1 MELINYN
8 KWENEKKE
16 LDLLSVDK
24 IIFNNEKFIKENN
37 NYIFFISYPKLVFN
51 SVEIDKKSPYN
62 LYEYGLDYSDILKY
76 KIPDMIIYKI
86 IFASNDNKYIIC
98 DYDKILNIIDINDNL
113 INIFINFINICEK
126 DYRKLDYIAYNI
138 KKFVTFIEF
147 YDSYKLIEY
156 IDKILFYIS
165 TYNNIIKDF
174 EMIILRINN
183 KNNSIIE
190 KVNNRIIIFKN
201 NINNLTKNLEQTRH
215 GTMQRISYLDSG
227 TARILTIVATI
238 FLPTSFIVALLSM
251 PLNGV
256 PLRYKKNGY
265 YIFIIILIVVFII
278 LFAIFHKDFYNM
290 LQKQ

>member
-1 MELINYN
+1 MELINFN

-16 LDLLSVDK
+16 LDLLLIDK

-37 NYIFFISYPKLVFN
+37 NYYFFLSYPKLVFN

-62 LYEYGLDYSDILKY
+62 LYENGLDYSDILKY

-98 DYDKILNIIDINDNL
+98 DYDEILNIIDINDDL

-126 DYRKLDYIAYNI
+126 DYRKLDYITYNI
-138 KKFVTFIEF
+138 KRFVTFIEF

-265 YIFIIILIVVFII
+265 YIFILILLIVFVI

>member
-16 LDLLSVDK
+16 LDLLLVDK

-265 YIFIIILIVVFII
+265 YIFISILIVVFII

>member
-1 MELINYN
+1 MELINFN

-16 LDLLSVDK
+16 LDLLLVDK

-37 NYIFFISYPKLVFN
+37 NYYFFLSYPKLVFN

-62 LYEYGLDYSDILKY
+62 LYENGLDYSDILKY

-98 DYDKILNIIDINDNL
+98 DYDKILNIIDINDDL

-138 KKFVTFIEF
+138 KRFVTFIEF

-183 KNNSIIE
+183 KNNSTIE

-265 YIFIIILIVVFII
+265 YIFILILIVVFLI

>member
-8 KWENEKKE
+8 KWENEKTE
-16 LDLLSVDK
+16 LDLLLVDK
-24 IIFNNEKFIKENN
+24 IIFNNEKFIKKKD
-37 NYIFFISYPKLVFN
+37 NYYFFISYPKLVFN

-62 LYEYGLDYSDILKY
+62 LYENGLDYSDILKY

-86 IFASNDNKYIIC
+86 IFALNDNKYIIC
-98 DYDKILNIIDINDNL
+98 DYDKILNIIDINDELSNT
-113 INIFINFINICEK
+113 FINFINICEK

-165 TYNNIIKDF
+165 TYNNIIKDL

-265 YIFIIILIVVFII
+265 YTDIYCFSSGRKRKWMGNI
-278 LFAIFHKDFYNM
+278 
-290 LQKQ
+290 

>member
-16 LDLLSVDK
+16 LDLLLVDK

>member
-1 MELINYN
+1 M
-8 KWENEKKE
+8 
-16 LDLLSVDK
+16 LLVDK

>member
-16 LDLLSVDK
+16 LDLLLVDK

-51 SVEIDKKSPYN
+51 SVEIDKKSQYN

-113 INIFINFINICEK
+113 INIFTNFINICEK

-265 YIFIIILIVVFII
+265 YIFILILIVVFII